1 MSMRDLE
8 LSLVLSMVD
17 RLSSPAKKAGLASKL
32 LADRLGKTRKE
43 ISEINKSAKKVKYL
57 KGMNDKLGKMA
68 QEADAARE
76 KLAKLWKTKNA
87 AEAAGKATK
96 RYAQQIEN
104 VNKKIQKLS
113 ARHKDLKGK
122 TRDVDIELRKAGVD
136 TRDLAKAQGLL
147 DKRTQRLN
155 RTLEKQKKRLVWVG
169 RAADKVRG
177 SMSKAKRLA
186 GFGVGAAVA
195 GGAALMPS
203 IANAAEFDDYAVTL
217 EVVEGNA
224 KKARTAMAW
233 VDNFAAKTPFAL
245 SGVTQAY
252 VKLRTYG
259 LEPTNGL
266 LKDLGD
272 TSAAMNKPLMQAV
285 EAIADAIVG
294 ENERLK
300 EFGIKAKVSG
310 DTATYAY
317 TDKSGQQRSKSV
329 NKDDRKAVEQALRS
343 IWSEKFGGTMEKRSK
358 RFSGIVSNLGDQWSR
373 FQRMVMN
380 SGPFQKLTEHLTTIL
395 AKIDEMAASG
405 KLQEWAEKV
414 GTKLV
419 TIITGLKEL
428 AENIWGIIKATK
440 AFLDPIAQMTG
451 GWQNFAAILLTL
463 KVAPVVG
470 ILMGLA
476 KVSTWVASGLPMLLK
491 LGRVA
496 LPMVG
501 KALLFIGRA
510 LLLNPIGLAITA
522 ITGAA
527 YLIYKHWEPV
537 KAFFSDL
544 WDDIKAAFSSAWAWF
559 ASLPDKFA
567 NIGTLI
573 IDGLKNRLLEKFK
586 DLQAVMTKL
595 GSYMPGWLRKKL
607 DIHSPSRVMGKIG
620 EQMSQGLGNGIKA
633 GAKTALP
640 LALAGG
646 MGMASGAMAAPLPQ
660 IGEIHIH
667 AAPGMNEEALANLVI
682 QKIEQLQQQ
691 RSGSAMYDPV
701 G

>member
-17 RLSSPAKKAGLASKL
+17 RLSNPAKKAGMVTKVLAE
-32 LADRLGKTRKE
+32 RLGKTRKE

-57 KGMNDKLGKMA
+57 KGMNDKLGKTA

-104 VNKKIQKLS
+104 TNKKIKKLS
-113 ARHKDLKGK
+113 DRHKDLRGK
-122 TRDVDIELRKAGVD
+122 TRDVDKELRKAGVD
-136 TRDLAKAQGLL
+136 TRDLAKAQELL
-147 DKRTQRLN
+147 ERKTKGLN
-155 RTLEKQKKRLVWVG
+155 RTLEKQKKRLAGVG
-169 RAADKVRG
+169 RAADKVRRG
-177 SMSKAKRLA
+177 MSKAKRLA
-186 GFGVGAAVA
+186 GFGIGAGIA

-203 IANAAEFDDYAVTL
+203 VASAAEFDDYAVTL
-217 EVVEGNA
+217 EVVEGSA

-233 VDNFAAKTPFAL
+233 VDNFAAKTPYAL
-245 SGVTQAY
+245 SGVTEAY

-272 TSAAMNKPLMQAV
+272 TSAAMKKPLIQAV

-310 DTATYAY
+310 DTTTYGY
-317 TDKSGQQRSKSV
+317 TDKAGNQRSKSV
-329 NKDDRKAVEQALRS
+329 NKNDRKAVEQALRS

-395 AKIDEMAASG
+395 AKIDEMAANG
-405 KLQEWAEKV
+405 KLQEWAEKT

-419 TIITGLKEL
+419 AIITGLKEL

-440 AFLDPIAQMTG
+440 AMLDPIAQMTG

-470 ILMGLA
+470 VFVGLA
-476 KVSTWVASGLPMLLK
+476 KTLAWLAPLLPIIKFGLGMVAGAIQLI
-491 LGRVA
+491 
-496 LPMVG
+496 G
-501 KALLFIGRA
+501 KALLM
-510 LLLNPIGLAITA
+510 NPIGLTITA
-522 ITGAA
+522 IAGAA
-527 YLIYKHWEPV
+527 YLIYKHWEPI
-537 KAFFSDL
+537 KTFFSGL
-544 WDDIKAAFSSAWAWF
+544 WDGVKAAFSSAWAWF

-573 IDGLKNRLLEKFK
+573 IDGLKNKLLEKFK

-595 GSYMPGWLRKKL
+595 GSYMPDWLRKKL

-620 EQMSQGLGNGIKA
+620 EQMSQGLGNGIQA
-633 GAKTALP
+633 GARAALP
-640 LALAGG
+640 LAMAGG
-646 MGMASGAMAAPLPQ
+646 IATGAQAAPVPTV
-660 IGEIHIH
+660 GAIHIH
-667 AAPGMNEEALANLVI
+667 AAPGMNEEALANLVM

-691 RSGSAMYDPV
+691 QAGSAMFDPA
-701 G
+701 